1 MDKKPLIM
9 KWLAVGIIL
18 LFVGVTIAPSI
29 NVVVA
34 KEEARK
40 KIVDVV
46 GSSRVCMDDLITMVH
61 VYKKDGPWLWLF
73 IRILEILSNIL
84 KTMNYAINLIMEGK
98 FLSELFRGVCI
109 LILIPLIVISQ
120 YRILIYS
127 IFEDFVPWTWEDT
140 LLYHILVFLF
150 NIVLPNQMVYRNF
163 HLIMNYRISTGVLME
178 D

>member
-1 MDKKPLIM
+1 MIR
-9 KWLAVGIIL
+9 KWLAIGIIL
-18 LFVGVTIAPSI
+18 LFVGVTLAPSI

-46 GSSRVCMDDLITMVH
+46 GSSRVCMDNLNTMVH
-61 VYKKDGPWLWLF
+61 VNKKDGPWLWLF

-84 KTMNYAINLIMEGK
+84 KTINYAINLIMEGK

-140 LLYHILVFLF
+140 ILYHILVFLF
-150 NIVLPNQMVYRNF
+150 NIVLPDQMAYRNF
-163 HLIMNYRISTGVLME
+163 HLIMNNRISTGVLM
-178 D
+178 DD